1 MSECSNGLWV
11 LPKGVDI
18 RSFAVASEIEMP
30 FIAPRYVI
38 EDVEPD
44 SAFQHITCRAA
55 KRRVFDVSA
64 NVDELLESWRIHESW
79 HTWAEFHGENE
90 CIDTGDASS
99 EFLSLLSSE
108 QIVREKLRLRRI
120 KPYFSEGKGK

>member
-11 LPKGVDI
+11 LPKGVDL

-44 SAFQHITCRAA
+44 SAFQHITCRAE
-55 KRRVFDVSA
+55 KRRVFDVST
-64 NVDELLESWRIHESW
+64 NVSDLLESWRIHESW
-79 HTWAEFHGENE
+79 HTWAESHGENV
-90 CIDTGDASS
+90 CIDTADACSD
-99 EFLSLLSSE
+99 FLSLLNGE
-108 QIVREKLRLRRI
+108 QQVREELRRRRI
-120 KPYFSEGKGK
+120 NTYFT